1 MYNGRH
7 CTVKDYYRIKEK
19 CDAFLNILQNRN
31 RDYLSLGIT
40 LSKEIRQY
48 DENLGNRFENNLRRD
63 LSLDELY
70 LKEKELIK
78 ELLQNIV
85 VDIREH
91 SEKF

>member
-7 CTVKDYYRIKEK
+7 CTVEDYYRIKEK
-19 CDAFLNILQNRN
+19 CDAFLNVLQNKN
-31 RDYLSLGIT
+31 QDYLSLGIA

-48 DENLGNRFENNLRRD
+48 DENLGNRFENILRRD

-91 SEKF
+91 SVKF